1 MAPPTKSSERILV
14 FHRAVTTSV
23 ATKLST
29 FVLCVVCMCAGVCVL
44 SYNDRGQE
52 MSYSWLSVLFTQ
64 KHGQIT
70 FFLNLMLNLNYSHSG
85 NHRVTCGRA
94 LQHGCPTLE
103 TTDSWHLTL
112 IQLVPTCFAFSFD
125 FRYTMTR

>member
-1 MAPPTKSSERILV
+1 
-14 FHRAVTTSV
+14 
-23 ATKLST
+23 
-29 FVLCVVCMCAGVCVL
+29 
-44 SYNDRGQE
+44 
-52 MSYSWLSVLFTQ
+52 
-64 KHGQIT
+64 
-70 FFLNLMLNLNYSHSG
+70 MLNLNYSHSG